1 MEQQQQQQQHAVPA
15 LQQLHQPVVAIA
27 AAAAQ
32 QQQQHQTEDA
42 SSSGYGSPD
51 SGGLIDEGWRWRLD
65 DQVTSIINSIR
76 FIYLNYLNVVFK
88 NKKLVL
94 FIIILNE
101 SERALLLLLHV

>member
-1 MEQQQQQQQHAVPA
+1 MTMAFVCGASQAHSSRPLPGQCLSCRQPRLVPA

-51 SGGLIDEGWRWRLD
+51 SGGLIDEG
-65 DQVTSIINSIR
+65 
-76 FIYLNYLNVVFK
+76 
-88 NKKLVL
+88 
-94 FIIILNE
+94 
-101 SERALLLLLHV
+101 